1 MQCAVSRILY
11 DSCLLDRIQ
20 TLAAIEAFDPASYE
34 PELAFGPA
42 ATIAELEQRDA
53 QLTHALVEIDDTMGR
68 FMRIRLDHAADAMA
82 APTRRVFA
90 STIATYAGKLDLLED
105 RVRSTRVAEPI
116 VQAVLGAAR
125 ATLEL
130 REALRHSVLA
140 QIQQLAAQ
148 SIPDADRHARD
159 PHLDDAQ
166 RKKWSQVR
174 RDLEVLA
181 VEPDRIAV
189 APMAKR
195 IAAWPEQLDEPAAQP
210 EVSFADLIELD

>member
-1 MQCAVSRILY
+1 MY
-11 DSCLLDRIQ
+11 DTALLDRIQ

-34 PELAFGPA
+34 VAAFGPA

-53 QLTHALVEIDDTMGR
+53 QLTQALVEIDDTMGR
-68 FMRIRLDHAADAMA
+68 FMRIRLEHVADAMP

-90 STIATYAGKLDLLED
+90 STIANYAGKLAMLED
-105 RVRSTRVAEPI
+105 RVRSTRVAESI

-125 ATLEL
+125 STLDV
-130 REALRHSVLA
+130 REALRGTVLA
-140 QIQQLAAQ
+140 QIQQLAARA
-148 SIPDADRHARD
+148 IPDADRNARD
-159 PHLDDAQ
+159 PQLDDAQ

-181 VEPDRIAV
+181 AQPDRIAV

-210 EVSFADLIELD
+210 EVSFADMIELD